1 MPKRKRSSKGS
12 QKSLAIEERF
22 TDLDKH
28 PETAFSGSKAKLI
41 HGHNQ
46 EEGEWLKSQ
55 PAYTLFRPAPH
66 KKGVHQRAKIV
77 TSGIDE
83 QWQADLADMSN
94 WQRENKGYRY
104 ILTVLDVMSRFA
116 FARPIKHKN
125 GQEVAEALED
135 IFTESKRHPKFYL
148 QTDEGKEF
156 FNKHVKELASKYG
169 FSQFHTYDRD
179 IKAAMV
185 ERFNRTLKEMIW
197 RYFTWTNTRKWV
209 TNSQREDMLAK
220 FVNAYNHRQHTTLGM
235 SPLQAMKHD
244 QNELY
249 DSTIGKHLKWKQ
261 RKRLERD
268 YSNIKVGDFV
278 LVNTAKKTF
287 EKGVA
292 PKWTREVFKV
302 INVDMSSPR
311 LSYKLEDMDGE
322 EVKGMFVSNQLQKV
336 TDPTNQ
342 PLMIEKVVK
351 RRGDQVLVKYLG
363 NGDKFNTWVH
373 KSQVKDL

>member
-1 MPKRKRSSKGS
+1 MPKRKRPS
-12 QKSLAIEERF
+12 QAKPSAIEERF

-41 HGHNQ
+41 KNHGHDQ
-46 EEGEWLKSQ
+46 EEWLKSQ

-66 KKGVHQRAKIV
+66 KKGVYQRAKIV

-104 ILTVLDVMSRFA
+104 ILTVVDVMSRFA
-116 FARPIKHKN
+116 FAKPIKHKN
-125 GQEVAEALED
+125 RQEVAQALED
-135 IFTESKRHPKFYL
+135 IFTVSKRHPKFYL
-148 QTDEGKEF
+148 QSDEGKEF

-169 FSQFHTYDRD
+169 FSQFHTFDRD
-179 IKAAMV
+179 IKAAIV

-209 TNSQREDMLAK
+209 TNSQGEDLLAK

-249 DSTIGKHLKWKQ
+249 NSTIGKHLKRKQ

-278 LVNTAKKTF
+278 LVNTAKKMF

-302 INVDMSSPR
+302 IDVDMSSPR
-311 LSYKLEDMDGE
+311 ISYKLEDMDGE
-322 EVKGMFVSNQLQKV
+322 DVQGMFVSDQLQKV

-342 PLMIEKVVK
+342 PLMIEKIVK

-363 NGDKFNTWVH
+363 YGDKFNTWVH

>member
-1 MPKRKRSSKGS
+1 MPKRKATRKSSAK
-12 QKSLAIEERF
+12 KSLAIEERF

-41 HGHNQ
+41 KKHGH
-46 EEGEWLKSQ
+46 EEADWLKSQ
-55 PAYTLFRPAPH
+55 PAYILFRPAPH
-66 KKGVHQRAKIV
+66 KKGVYQRAKIV

-94 WQRENKGYRY
+94 WQRENRGYRY
-104 ILTVLDVMSRFA
+104 ILTVVDVMSRFA

-125 GQEVAEALED
+125 GQEVAEALQD
-135 IFTESKRHPKFYL
+135 IFKESKRHPKFYL
-148 QTDEGKEF
+148 QSDEGKEF

-179 IKAAMV
+179 IKAAIV

-209 TNSQREDMLAK
+209 TNSQGEDMLAK

-249 DSTIGKHLKWKQ
+249 DSAIGKHLKRKQ
-261 RKRLERD
+261 RKRFERN
-268 YSNIKVGDFV
+268 YSNIKEGDFV
-278 LVNTAKKTF
+278 LVNTAKKMF

-292 PKWTREVFKV
+292 PKWSREVFK
-302 INVDMSSPR
+302 VDMSSPR
-311 LSYKLEDMDGE
+311 LSYKLEDLDGKK
-322 EVKGMFVSNQLQKV
+322 VQGMFVSDQLQKV

-342 PLMIEKVVK
+342 PLMIEKIVK
-351 RRGDQVLVKYLG
+351 RKGDQVLVKYLG
-363 NGDKFNTWVH
+363 YSDKFNTWVH
-373 KSQVKDL
+373 KSQVKDV

>member
-1 MPKRKRSSKGS
+1 M
-12 QKSLAIEERF
+12 
-22 TDLDKH
+22 
-28 PETAFSGSKAKLI
+28 
-41 HGHNQ
+41 
-46 EEGEWLKSQ
+46 
-55 PAYTLFRPAPH
+55 Y
-66 KKGVHQRAKIV
+66 QRAKIV

-104 ILTVLDVMSRFA
+104 ILTVVDVMSRFA

-125 GQEVAEALED
+125 GQEVAE
-135 IFTESKRHPKFYL
+135 FYL
-148 QTDEGKEF
+148 QTDEDKEF
-156 FNKHVKELASKYG
+156 FNQHVKELASKYG
-169 FSQFHTYDRD
+169 FNQFHTA
-179 IKAAMV
+179 IV
-185 ERFNRTLKEMIW
+185 ERFNLTLKEMIW
-197 RYFTWTNTRKWV
+197 SYFTWTNTRKWV
-209 TNSQREDMLAK
+209 TNSQGEDMLVK
-220 FVNAYNHRQHTTLGM
+220 FVNAYNHRQHTKLGM

-244 QNELY
+244 QNEFY
-249 DSTIGKHLKWKQ
+249 DSTIGKHLKRKQ
-261 RKRLERD
+261 RKRFERD

-292 PKWTREVFKV
+292 PKWTRKVFKV

-311 LSYKLEDMDGE
+311 LSYKLE
-322 EVKGMFVSNQLQKV
+322 VKGMFVSDQLQKV

-363 NGDKFNTWVH
+363 YGDKFNTWVH
-373 KSQVKDL
+373 KSQVKDV

>member
-1 MPKRKRSSKGS
+1 MPKRKKPSDRVSKRKKPS
-12 QKSLAIEERF
+12 AIEERF

-41 HGHNQ
+41 KKHGHNQ
-46 EEGEWLKSQ
+46 EEWLKSQ

-66 KKGVHQRAKIV
+66 KKGVYQRAKIV

-94 WQRENKGYRY
+94 WQRENKGYCY
-104 ILTVLDVMSRFA
+104 ILTVVDVMSRFA

-125 GQEVAEALED
+125 GQEVAEALQD
-135 IFTESKRHPKFYL
+135 IFTKSKRHPKFYL

-156 FNKHVKELASKYG
+156 FNKHVKQLASKYG

-179 IKAAMV
+179 IKAAIV

-209 TNSQREDMLAK
+209 TNSQGEDMLAK

-249 DSTIGKHLKWKQ
+249 DSTIGKHLKRKQ

-268 YSNIKVGDFV
+268 YSNIKAGDFV
-278 LVNTAKKTF
+278 LVNTAKKMF

-302 INVDMSSPR
+302 MSSPR

-322 EVKGMFVSNQLQKV
+322 EVQVMFVSNQLQKV

-342 PLMIEKVVK
+342 PLMIEKIVK

-363 NGDKFNTWVH
+363 YSDKFNTWVH

>member
-1 MPKRKRSSKGS
+1 MPKRKKARVSG
-12 QKSLAIEERF
+12 IEERF

-41 HGHNQ
+41 HGHDREQ
-46 EEGEWLKSQ
+46 EGEWLKSQ

-66 KKGVHQRAKIV
+66 KKGVYQRAKIV
-77 TSGIDE
+77 VSNIDD

-94 WQRENKGYRY
+94 WQRENNGYRY
-104 ILTVLDVMSRFA
+104 ILTVVDVMSRFA

-125 GQEVAEALED
+125 GQEVAAALED
-135 IFTESKRHPKFYL
+135 IFAESNRHPKFYL

-156 FNKHVKELASKYG
+156 FNRHVKELAAKYG

-209 TNSQREDMLAK
+209 TNQRGENMLAK

-249 DSTIGKHLKWKQ
+249 DSTIGKHLKRKQ
-261 RKRLERD
+261 RKRIERD
-268 YSNIKVGDFV
+268 YANIKVGDFV

-302 INVDMSSPR
+302 IDVDMSSPR

-322 EVKGMFVSNQLQKV
+322 EVKGMFVSDQLQKV

-342 PLMIEKVVK
+342 PLMIEKVLK
-351 RRGDQVLVKYLG
+351 KRGDQVLVKYLG
-363 NGDKFNTWVH
+363 YGDKFNTWVH
-373 KSQVKDL
+373 KSQVQDV

>member
-1 MPKRKRSSKGS
+1 M
-12 QKSLAIEERF
+12 
-22 TDLDKH
+22 
-28 PETAFSGSKAKLI
+28 
-41 HGHNQ
+41 
-46 EEGEWLKSQ
+46 
-55 PAYTLFRPAPH
+55 
-66 KKGVHQRAKIV
+66 

-94 WQRENKGYRY
+94 WQRENKGYCY

-125 GQEVAEALED
+125 GQEVAQPYRIYSQRARGTLN
-135 IFTESKRHPKFYL
+135 FTCRL
-148 QTDEGKEF
+148 TRGKEF

-209 TNSQREDMLAK
+209 TNSQGEDMLAK

-249 DSTIGKHLKWKQ
+249 DRTIGKHLKRKQ

-278 LVNTAKKTF
+278 LVKHGQEN
-287 EKGVA
+287 
-292 PKWTREVFKV
+292 
-302 INVDMSSPR
+302 I
-311 LSYKLEDMDGE
+311 
-322 EVKGMFVSNQLQKV
+322 
-336 TDPTNQ
+336 
-342 PLMIEKVVK
+342 
-351 RRGDQVLVKYLG
+351 
-363 NGDKFNTWVH
+363 
-373 KSQVKDL
+373 